1 MKINLNIKAKIIMS
15 SCLGLAMVVVLAFA
29 SRASINAV
37 SWTNELIEH
46 THQVLEH
53 ASKIEKL
60 IVDMETGERGFLI
73 SGKEEFLEPYESGKR
88 QLADEIKK
96 TKNLVS
102 ENPEQIKK
110 LSEIEKLID
119 LWQTKAGTP
128 EINKRTEVAQN
139 SDALKN
145 FEKLKIRTVGQD
157 IFDNIR
163 HEFNTVFSE
172 FKFGKQQKELI
183 IALEIFNSLL
193 NMETGQRG
201 FLLSGQEKSLEP
213 FNKGLKVFQKRL
225 KQLKTLSK
233 KSKNSRVINRS
244 IDRIELLVNQWLEK
258 AVNPEIE
265 ARYLITESSANISD
279 VTSLIEQ
286 GTGQRIMDDLRT
298 KIMVFKQV
306 EQELIATRKTK
317 SRREML
323 LTKSVIAF
331 GSLVIIILSLFG
343 SYWLASN
350 IARPINSLKLAS
362 EDIGKGIYPGKI
374 YIESKDEVADL
385 GIAFEGMVEKIRS
398 NEKDILLEKE
408 EADRSR
414 LAAESARTQSE
425 IAKEEA
431 DRARQAA
438 ESARTQS
445 EIAKE
450 EAEIAKK
457 DAEKANQAK
466 SIFLANMSHE
476 IRTPLNAVLGYS
488 QILKSDES
496 LNEDQYEAVNTID
509 RSGNHLL
516 QLINDILDISKIEA
530 GKQEL
535 NEEDFDLGTL
545 MNELRS
551 IFSARC
557 NEKQLVLEMEKYPD
571 GEYLVTG
578 DMGKLRQ
585 VLINLIGNAVKFTE
599 KGSVGCSFSKI
610 ESKNH
615 FLFEIIDTGVGI
627 PTDAQE
633 TIFEPFQQ
641 DQEGLIKG
649 GTGLG
654 LAISR
659 KQIDQMGGELELKSE
674 LDKGSIFFFSLP
686 LERRKGSRPGFIKKE
701 DSKYKNV
708 ARIKDGYQI
717 KALVVDDIKENRDVL
732 SLFLKNLGVEV
743 TKAEN
748 GKDAL
753 EQIEKDKPH
762 IVFMD
767 IRMPVMDGVEALKEI
782 QKKYPDKEMK
792 VICITASTLQH
803 QQDKYLEMGF
813 DRYIGKPFQH
823 SHILEAMEAI
833 LNIEYNYK
841 ETKKN
846 KTVQEMQQDIV
857 WSKVQIPSEI
867 KTQILKDADSYSI
880 TGLEKS
886 INQLREME
894 NGGKD
899 LEEILKLLVKSYDME
914 GIINTMN
921 KIS

>member
-37 SWTNELIEH
+37 SNTNKQVEY

-73 SGKEEFLEPYESGKR
+73 SGKEEFLEPYETGKR
-88 QLADEIKK
+88 QLVDEVKK

-110 LSEIEKLID
+110 LNEIEKLID
-119 LWQTKAGTP
+119 LWQAKAGTP
-128 EINKRTEVAQN
+128 EINKRKEVEQN

-157 IFDNIR
+157 IFENIR
-163 HEFNTVFSE
+163 HEFNTIFSE

-183 IALEIFNSLL
+183 ISLETFNSLL
-193 NMETGQRG
+193 DMETGQRG
-201 FLLSGQEKSLEP
+201 FLLTGQEKSLEP
-213 FNKGLKVFQKRL
+213 FNKGLKVFQLRL
-225 KQLKTLSK
+225 NQLKTLSK
-233 KSKNSRVINRS
+233 KNKNSRVINRS
-244 IDRIELLVNQWLEK
+244 IDRIELLVKQWLEK
-258 AVNPEIE
+258 AVDPEIE
-265 ARYLITESSANISD
+265 ARYLISVSSASISD

-298 KIMVFKQV
+298 KIMIFKQV
-306 EQELIATRKTK
+306 EQGLIATRKTK
-317 SRREML
+317 SDREIL

-385 GIAFEGMVEKIRS
+385 GIAFEGMVEKIKS
-398 NEKDILLEKE
+398 NEKEILLEKE
-408 EADRSR
+408 ESDRAR
-414 LAAESARTQSE
+414 RAAESARTQSE

-450 EAEIAKK
+450 EAEKAKK

-545 MNELRS
+545 MNELKS
-551 IFSARC
+551 IFSSRC
-557 NEKQLVLEMEKYPD
+557 NEKQLVLEMDKYPN
-571 GEYLVTG
+571 GEYLVSG

-585 VLINLIGNAVKFTE
+585 ILINLLGNAVKFTDT
-599 KGSVGCSFSKI
+599 GSVECRFSKQT
-610 ESKNH
+610 NNQ
-615 FLFEIIDTGVGI
+615 FLFEVVDTGVGI
-627 PTDAQE
+627 PKDAQE
-633 TIFEPFQQ
+633 HIFEPFQQ
-641 DQEGLIKG
+641 DQEGLKKG

-659 KQIDQMGGELELKSE
+659 KQVTQMGGELKLISE
-674 LDKGSIFFFSLP
+674 QGKGSQFYFSLA
-686 LERRKGSRPGFIKKE
+686 LERRMGSRPGFIKNQ
-701 DSKYKNV
+701 DSKYENV
-708 ARIKDGYQI
+708 VGIKEEYKI

-732 SLFLKNLGVEV
+732 SLFLKKLGVDV
-743 TKAEN
+743 AQAEN
-748 GKDAL
+748 GKVAL
-753 EQIEKDKPH
+753 EQIEKDQPH
-762 IVFMD
+762 IIFMD
-767 IRMPVMDGVEALKEI
+767 IRMPIMDGVEALKEI
-782 QKKYPDKEMK
+782 KKIYPDKEIK

-813 DRYIGKPFQH
+813 DCYIGKPFQH
-823 SHILEAMEAI
+823 SHILKSMETI
-833 LNIEYNYK
+833 LKIEYNYK
-841 ETKKN
+841 ENTK
-846 KTVQEMQQDIV
+846 TRTIQEMQEDID
-857 WSKVQIPSEI
+857 WSKINIPPEI
-867 KTQILKDADSYSI
+867 KTQILNDADCYSI
-880 TGLEKS
+880 SGLQKS
-886 INQLREME
+886 LDQLKEME
-894 NGGKD
+894 NGGKE
-899 LEEILKLLVKSYDME
+899 LGGILKKLVKSYDME
-914 GIINTMN
+914 EIVNIMK
-921 KIS
+921 KIT